1 MNGKRYAKGD
11 LVPWKERGLPLKNI
25 ERMYNEHHLHHNE
38 ELEESSK
45 PKIGD
50 GLEEMSVSE
59 LHILVDTIND
69 KVKEKTSTKEESTI
83 HAKQCGLIRS
93 WRANYGEI
101 EAD

>member
-1 MNGKRYAKGD
+1 
-11 LVPWKERGLPLKNI
+11 VERGLPKANI

-38 ELEESSK
+38 DLEISVK
-45 PKIGD
+45 PKVGD
-50 GLEEMSVSE
+50 GLEEMSVEE

-69 KVKEKTSTKEESTI
+69 KVKEKTLTKEAFDRKKCKRSTI